1 MRKKFLLIALISV
14 LMSLCIPACGQ
25 QSQSDSILTADI
37 IANVKPYVKSLE
49 TVFDRYVIEIGEISE
64 ETMARRSGS
73 EQYTERTYKVPE
85 GITFKELVFSLPGI
99 KKNKL
104 GRLITEEEGKTV
116 RTILFNYQLVLN
128 RNPRHEFYT
137 KRSKLEIFPFSV
149 SENRDLNYTAD
160 TKLYN
165 GTVYVKIKDRPKS
178 QYPIPGADLIIEY
191 YPNVSYDAIGGNS
204 DYVDLG
210 LSVKWATRNVD
221 AAKPEEMGGLYMW
234 GETVVKPGIEGS
246 LTYKF
251 RDGYGGYN
259 KYNGTDGKIV
269 LDPEDDVAHVKLG
282 GSWRMPTTDEIKELM
297 ENCTWIWASVNGQ
310 IGYLVTSNIPGY
322 TDHSIFLPYFFFGSS
337 GDMDYWS
344 GSLSPNSPGGGGSF
358 SINVYEDYIE
368 MGSSTRTWELPV
380 RPVCK

>member
-1 MRKKFLLIALISV
+1 MRKKFLLIALVSMM
-14 LMSLCIPACGQ
+14 MSLCIPACGQ
-25 QSQSDSILTADI
+25 QTQSDSILTADI
-37 IANVKPYVKSLE
+37 IAKVKPYVKSLE
-49 TVFDRYVIEIGEISE
+49 TVFDRYVIEIGDISE
-64 ETMARRSGS
+64 ETIPRRSGG
-73 EQYTERTYKVPE
+73 EQYTERTYKVRE
-85 GITFKELVFSLPGI
+85 GITFKELVFSLPGL

-269 LDPEDDVAHVKLG
+269 LDLEDDVAHVKLG
-282 GSWRMPTTDEIKELM
+282 GSWRMPTTDEIKEFM

-322 TDHSIFLPYFFFGSS
+322 TDRSIFLPYFFFGSS

-344 GSLSPNSPGGGGSF
+344 GSLSPNSPGGGGSV

>member
-1 MRKKFLLIALISV
+1 MRKKFLLIALVSMM
-14 LMSLCIPACGQ
+14 MSLCIPACGQ
-25 QSQSDSILTADI
+25 QPQSDSILTADI

-49 TVFDRYVIEIGEISE
+49 TVFDRYVIEIGDISE

-85 GITFKELVFSLPGI
+85 GITFKELVFSLPGL

-104 GRLITEEEGKTV
+104 GRLITKEEEKTV

-137 KRSKLEIFPFSV
+137 KSSKLEFFPFSV

>member
-1 MRKKFLLIALISV
+1 MRNRIKLFALASV

-37 IANVKPYVKSLE
+37 IANVKPYVKSLA
-49 TVFDRYVIEIGEISE
+49 TVFARYVIEIGDISE
-64 ETMARRSGS
+64 ETIARRSGS

-85 GITFKELVFSLPGI
+85 EITFKELVFSLPGL

-137 KRSKLEIFPFSV
+137 ERSKLEIFPFSV
-149 SENRDLNYTAD
+149 SDNRDLNYTAD

-178 QYPIPGADLIIEY
+178 QYPTPGADLIIEY

-210 LSVKWATRNVD
+210 LSVKWATHNVD
-221 AAKPEEMGGLYMW
+221 AAKPEERGG
-234 GETVVKPGIEGS
+234 
-246 LTYKF
+246 
-251 RDGYGGYN
+251 
-259 KYNGTDGKIV
+259 
-269 LDPEDDVAHVKLG
+269 
-282 GSWRMPTTDEIKELM
+282 
-297 ENCTWIWASVNGQ
+297 
-310 IGYLVTSNIPGY
+310 
-322 TDHSIFLPYFFFGSS
+322 
-337 GDMDYWS
+337 
-344 GSLSPNSPGGGGSF
+344 
-358 SINVYEDYIE
+358 
-368 MGSSTRTWELPV
+368 
-380 RPVCK
+380 